1 MSFKVNMTLSRME
14 YKHFQE
20 GRPDMRIVI
29 ADDHPLVRKGIVA
42 TLESHE
48 SFEVVAEACDGDEA
62 LQAVLQHKPDLLLM
76 DLCMPGLAPQLLVTQ
91 ARKAVP
97 NLKVLILT
105 AFDDDVHLRELGHLA
120 LSGYLL
126 KDEAVTH
133 LLKAIQVI
141 QDGAVWFSQSISD
154 KIRRLSRLLC
164 DPDLL
169 SLNVRDREVLSRIGR
184 GLDNRAIAEELDL
197 AEQTVRNYVSRLYL
211 RIGVASRAE
220 AVVWAREH
228 ALQ

>member
-1 MSFKVNMTLSRME
+1 
-14 YKHFQE
+14 
-20 GRPDMRIVI
+20 
-29 ADDHPLVRKGIVA
+29 
-42 TLESHE
+42 
-48 SFEVVAEACDGDEA
+48 
-62 LQAVLQHKPDLLLM
+62 
-76 DLCMPGLAPQLLVTQ
+76 MPGLSPQLLISQ

-105 AFDDDVHLRELGHLA
+105 AFDDDLHLRELGHLA

-126 KDEAVTH
+126 KDEAVAH
-133 LLKAIQVI
+133 LLKAIKVI

-164 DPDLL
+164 DPELL
-169 SLNVRDREVLSRIGR
+169 SLNVRDRQVLSCIGQ
-184 GLDNRAIAEELDL
+184 GLDNRAIAVELNL

>member
-1 MSFKVNMTLSRME
+1 
-14 YKHFQE
+14 
-20 GRPDMRIVI
+20 
-29 ADDHPLVRKGIVA
+29 
-42 TLESHE
+42 
-48 SFEVVAEACDGDEA
+48 
-62 LQAVLQHKPDLLLM
+62 
-76 DLCMPGLAPQLLVTQ
+76 MPGLAPQLLISQ

-105 AFDDDVHLRELGHLA
+105 AFDDDLHLRELGHLA

-126 KDEAVTH
+126 KDEAVIH
-133 LLKAIQVI
+133 LLKAIRVI

-164 DPDLL
+164 DPEML
-169 SLNVRDREVLSRIGR
+169 SLNVRDRQVLSCIGQ
-184 GLDNRAIAEELDL
+184 GLDNRAIAVELNL

>member
-1 MSFKVNMTLSRME
+1 
-14 YKHFQE
+14 
-20 GRPDMRIVI
+20 MRIVL
-29 ADDHPLVRKGIVA
+29 ADDHPFVRKGVLA
-42 TLESHE
+42 TLATRESI
-48 SFEVVAEACDGDEA
+48 EVVAEACDGDEA
-62 LQAVLQHKPDLLLM
+62 LQAVVDHQPDLLIL
-76 DLCMPGLAPQLLVTQ
+76 DLCMPGLPAQTLIAQ

-97 NLKVLILT
+97 TLKVLILT
-105 AFDDDVHLRELGHLA
+105 AFDDDVHLRELHHLS

-133 LLKAIQVI
+133 LIQAIQAI
-141 QDGAVWFSQSISD
+141 ESGAVWFSQSISD
-154 KIRRLSRLLC
+154 KIRRLSHRLW

-169 SLNVRDREVLSRIGR
+169 SLNARDRQVLRCIGK
-184 GLDNRAIAEELDL
+184 GLDNKVIAEELHL